1 MNIELEK
8 LTFLL
13 VCLYGPNKDEPLFY
27 QDLLTK
33 ILKYNTSNIVIVG
46 DWNLTLNPELDC
58 KNYKNINNPRA
69 RNEVLRIMN
78 ELNLYDVWREENL
91 EEKLYTWKRKLDVDK
106 IQMGRLDFFLLT
118 ENVLKYS
125 CSENIVPGY
134 RTDHSLIELTL
145 NFKEQ
150 EGKGGSFWKFNN
162 SLLFNNKFIQE
173 AKEKIL
179 NVKKTICC
187 TSIYS
192 R

>member
-1 MNIELEK
+1 MSLQQAVISFTYTAYPMIQRPDRRSFIRSLVKLSYCDIIIE
-8 LTFLL
+8 
-13 VCLYGPNKDEPLFY
+13 
-27 QDLLTK
+27 
-33 ILKYNTSNIVIVG
+33 LKYNTSSIVIVG

-91 EEKLYTWKRKLDVDK
+91 EEKLYTWKRKLEVDK

-134 RTDHSLIELTL
+134 RTDHSLIE
-145 NFKEQ
+145 
-150 EGKGGSFWKFNN
+150 
-162 SLLFNNKFIQE
+162 
-173 AKEKIL
+173 
-179 NVKKTICC
+179 
-187 TSIYS
+187 
-192 R
+192 